1 MPPKESLPDQRQSAA
16 PQDPAPEARPHTPPT
31 GVLSVWTTLRLKA
44 FRAFWIAGLFSMI
57 GSWMQMIGSAWLMTD
72 MSSSPFM
79 IALVQAAQMIPT
91 LFLAFIAGALA
102 DMIDRRK
109 YMIGVMCWMIA
120 VTLILA
126 ALTYAEMVTP
136 FWLIFFTF
144 LLGAGGACH
153 MPAMSAT
160 IQDIVPRT
168 EVVNAVTL
176 NSLSMNISR
185 LIGPAAA
192 GLLIGFAGIAPAF
205 LINAFSYFIFM
216 WVVYRWEGP
225 PMRPANRQS
234 LWSNISAGVRY
245 VRRAKRFQ
253 AIIIRGSCH
262 FFCASAIM
270 ALLPLLAR
278 TELGVG
284 PEGFGTLMG
293 AVGVGAIVTAV
304 FIAPIVNARFSR
316 DAIVFCASL
325 VLVLSLYGVGVV
337 RDPLYF
343 SGVLF
348 FYGGSWMICMLSFQV
363 SSQMVLPSW
372 VRARGLSISMMSFT
386 AGMAGGGLLW
396 GALANF
402 TSMET
407 AFDIA
412 AAVMLIATLATAR
425 YSISRNETEDA

>member
-16 PQDPAPEARPHTPPT
+16 PQGPAPEVRPHTPPA

-262 FFCASAIM
+262 FFLRQRDYGPSAPARPDGTGCRAGRFRHIDGRGRSRRYCHRRLHRTDCQRPLQPRCHR
-270 ALLPLLAR
+270 LLRQP
-278 TELGVG
+278 G
-284 PEGFGTLMG
+284 
-293 AVGVGAIVTAV
+293 
-304 FIAPIVNARFSR
+304 
-316 DAIVFCASL
+316 
-325 VLVLSLYGVGVV
+325 
-337 RDPLYF
+337 
-343 SGVLF
+343 
-348 FYGGSWMICMLSFQV
+348 
-363 SSQMVLPSW
+363 
-372 VRARGLSISMMSFT
+372 
-386 AGMAGGGLLW
+386 
-396 GALANF
+396 
-402 TSMET
+402 
-407 AFDIA
+407 
-412 AAVMLIATLATAR
+412 
-425 YSISRNETEDA
+425 SRNEFVRCGCGARPVVLLWRTVLLRRLMDDLHAVVSGLVTDGFAVVGPGAWSFHIYDEFHRRYGRRRTAVGRPGQFHQHGNGV